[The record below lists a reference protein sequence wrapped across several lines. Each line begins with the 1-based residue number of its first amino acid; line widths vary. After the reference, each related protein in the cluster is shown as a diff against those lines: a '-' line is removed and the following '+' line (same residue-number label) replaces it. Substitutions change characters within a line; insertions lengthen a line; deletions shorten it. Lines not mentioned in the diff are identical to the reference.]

1 MTMRTNYP
9 EPTESEVEIL
19 QILWQKGSATVREV
33 HEVLETKKDVG
44 YTTTLKLMQIMVEK
58 GIVDRDTSKRIH
70 IYKPLIPQSS
80 VENNL
85 INKLRQK
92 IFRGSASRLVIG
104 ALSSEPVSEEELEEI
119 KEFLENFSRDNHSK
133 TSPK

>member
-1 MTMRTNYP
+1 MRTNYP

-33 HEVLETKKDVG
+33 HEVLETRKDVG

>member
-1 MTMRTNYP
+1 MRTNYP

-104 ALSSEPVSEEELEEI
+104 ALSSEPVTEEELEEI
-119 KEFLENFSRDNHSK
+119 REFLDSYTKDNHSK

>member
-1 MTMRTNYP
+1 MRTNYP

-58 GIVDRDTSKRIH
+58 GILDRDTTQRIH
-70 IYKPLIPQSS
+70 VYKPLIPQSS

-104 ALSSEPVSEEELEEI
+104 ALSSEPVTEEELEEI
-119 KEFLENFSRDNHSK
+119 REFLDSYTKDNHSK

>member
-1 MTMRTNYP
+1 M
-9 EPTESEVEIL
+9 
-19 QILWQKGSATVREV
+19 WQKGSATVREV
-33 HEVLETKKDVG
+33 HEVLETRKDVG

-104 ALSSEPVSEEELEEI
+104 ALSSEPVTEEELEEI
-119 KEFLENFSRDNHSK
+119 REFLDSYTKDNHSK

>member
-1 MTMRTNYP
+1 MRTNYP

-33 HEVLETKKDVG
+33 HDVLETKKDVG

-119 KEFLENFSRDNHSK
+119 REFLDSYTKDNHSK

>member
-1 MTMRTNYP
+1 MRTNYP

-92 IFRGSASRLVIG
+92 IFSGSASRLVIG
-104 ALSSEPVSEEELEEI
+104 ALSSEPVSEQELEEI
-119 KEFLENFSRDNHSK
+119 REFLDSYTKDNHSK

>member
-1 MTMRTNYP
+1 MRTNYP

-33 HEVLETKKDVG
+33 HEVLETRKDVG

-104 ALSSEPVSEEELEEI
+104 ALSSEPVSEQELEEI
-119 KEFLENFSRDNHSK
+119 REFLDSYTKDNHSK

>member
-1 MTMRTNYP
+1 MRTNYP

-33 HEVLETKKDVG
+33 HEVLEKQKDVG

-58 GIVDRDTSKRIH
+58 GILDRDTTQRIH

-104 ALSSEPVSEEELEEI
+104 ALSSEPVSEQELEEI
-119 KEFLENFSRDNHSK
+119 REFLDSYTKDNHSK

>member
-1 MTMRTNYP
+1 MRTNYP

>member
-1 MTMRTNYP
+1 MRTNYP

-104 ALSSEPVSEEELEEI
+104 ALSSEPVSEQEIEEI
-119 KEFLENFSRDNHSK
+119 REFLDSYTKDNHSK

>member
-1 MTMRTNYP
+1 MRTNYP

-33 HEVLETKKDVG
+33 HEVLETRKDVG

-119 KEFLENFSRDNHSK
+119 KEFLDSYTKDNHSK

>member
-1 MTMRTNYP
+1 MRTNYP
-9 EPTESEVEIL
+9 EPTESELEIL

-33 HEVLETKKDVG
+33 HEVLEKQKDVG

-104 ALSSEPVSEEELEEI
+104 ALSSEPVTEEELEEI
-119 KEFLENFSRDNHSK
+119 REFLDSYTKDNHSK

>member
-1 MTMRTNYP
+1 MRTNYP

-104 ALSSEPVSEEELEEI
+104 ALSSEPVSEQELEEI
-119 KEFLENFSRDNHSK
+119 REFLDSYTKDNHSK

>member
-1 MTMRTNYP
+1 MRTNYP

-33 HEVLETKKDVG
+33 HEVLETRKDVG

-119 KEFLENFSRDNHSK
+119 REFLDSYTKDNHSK

>member
-1 MTMRTNYP
+1 MRTNYP

-33 HEVLETKKDVG
+33 HEVLEKQKDVG

-104 ALSSEPVSEEELEEI
+104 ALSSEPVSEQELEEI
-119 KEFLENFSRDNHSK
+119 REFLDSYTKDNHSK

>member
-1 MTMRTNYP
+1 MKTNHP

-104 ALSSEPVSEEELEEI
+104 ALLSEPVSEQELEEI
-119 KEFLENFSRDNHSK
+119 REFLDSYTKDNHSK

>member
-1 MTMRTNYP
+1 MRTNYP

-119 KEFLENFSRDNHSK
+119 KEFLDSYTKDNHSK

>member
-1 MTMRTNYP
+1 MKTNYP

-104 ALSSEPVSEEELEEI
+104 ALSSEPVSEQELEEI
-119 KEFLENFSRDNHSK
+119 REFLDSYTKDNHSK